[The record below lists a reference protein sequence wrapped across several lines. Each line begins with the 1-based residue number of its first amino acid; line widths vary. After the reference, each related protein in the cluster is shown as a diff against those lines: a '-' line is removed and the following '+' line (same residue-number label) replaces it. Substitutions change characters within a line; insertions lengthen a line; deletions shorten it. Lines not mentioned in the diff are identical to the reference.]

1 MPNSLAKIHD
11 CERRTLPTCSAPPPQ
26 ATNFSGKNYTN
37 QTGRFPVTSIR
48 GFKYIMVAY
57 DHDSNTIH
65 AKPMKN
71 CSGPELLK
79 NYTEIHN
86 LLSESGLAPKMHYLD
101 NECPTVLQKF
111 MTAKDER
118 FQLVPPHLHR
128 RNSAERVIQTFK
140 NHFIAGL
147 ASVNKH
153 FPVHLWFRLL
163 PHCLIPS
170 YYSPRNY

>member
-1 MPNSLAKIHD
+1 MKRRVKLQLAH
-11 CERRTLPTCSAPPPQ
+11 TVFFLQ
-26 ATNFSGKNYTN
+26 ATNFSGNIYTD
-37 QTGRFPVTSIR
+37 QTGRFLVTSSR

-57 DHDSNTIH
+57 DHDSNTNH

-71 CSGPELLK
+71 CSSPELLK
-79 NYTEIHN
+79 SYMEIHN
-86 LLSESGLAPKMHYLD
+86 LLSKRGLAPKIHYLD

-118 FQLVPPHLHR
+118 FQLVLPHLHR
-128 RNSAERVIQTFK
+128 RNSAERAIQTFK

-153 FPVHLWFRLL
+153 FLSIFGAGCYRTA
-163 PHCLIPS
+163 
-170 YYSPRNY
+170 